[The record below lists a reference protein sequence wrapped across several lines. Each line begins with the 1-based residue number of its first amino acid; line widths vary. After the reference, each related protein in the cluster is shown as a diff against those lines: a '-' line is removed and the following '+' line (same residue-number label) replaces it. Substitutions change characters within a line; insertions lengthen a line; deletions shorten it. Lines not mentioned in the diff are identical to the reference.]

1 MSVLKPQD
9 LLVLLWLVAHSGEA
23 WSYAGIAAALRMSSA
38 EVHAALKRAARAGLY
53 SHDERRPIR
62 VALREFLVHGARY
75 AFAPERL
82 GLTRGLPTAHAAP
95 ALAARLALGAD
106 DLPLVWP
113 DAEGEVR
120 GEGLEPLYPSA
131 PTAARHDPRLYNLLA
146 LLDALRVGRAR
157 ERRLAQELLEKELA
171 A

>member
-1 MSVLKPQD
+1 MALKPQD
-9 LLVLLWLVAHSGEA
+9 LLVLLWLVARGAEP
-23 WSYAGIAAALRMSSA
+23 WSYAQAASALRMSSA
-38 EVHAALKRAARAGLY
+38 EVHAALKRAAHAGLY
-53 SHDERRPIR
+53 AAAERRPVR
-62 VALREFLVHGARY
+62 AALREFLVHGARY

-82 GLTRGLPTAHAAP
+82 GVTRGVPTAHAAP
-95 ALAARLALGAD
+95 PLAGRIVARPE

-120 GEGLEPLYPSA
+120 GEGLEPLYRSA
-131 PTAARHDPRLYNLLA
+131 PQAARANPRLYHLLA

-157 ERRLAQELLEKELA
+157 ERKIAEELLGRELA